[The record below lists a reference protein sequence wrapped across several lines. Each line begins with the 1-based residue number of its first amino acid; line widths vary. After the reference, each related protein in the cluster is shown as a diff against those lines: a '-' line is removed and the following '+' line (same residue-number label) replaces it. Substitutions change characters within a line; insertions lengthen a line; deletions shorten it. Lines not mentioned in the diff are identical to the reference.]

1 MRLNWAVFPNINSEF
16 NLLNANRKWLCATMG
31 NNQKTDREA
40 AMRQFMMTVMALVAF
55 GAMVAIAQA
64 ENQTPSPP
72 TVSHPVKKRAVSQT
86 ALPSQAKR
94 AAPKVTSNSYDVCAK
109 KALDLGFVVGQ
120 AGRYS
125 YLCQCM
131 GIRATDQC
139 PLPH

>member
-1 MRLNWAVFPNINSEF
+1 MAHSPNINSEF
-16 NLLNANRKWLCATMG
+16 SLLNANRRRLYATIN

-40 AMRQFMMTVMALVAF
+40 AMRQFMMTVTALAVF
-55 GAMVAIAQA
+55 GAMVATAQA

-72 TVSHPVKKRAVSQT
+72 TASHPAKKRTVSQT
-86 ALPSQAKR
+86 ARPSQVKR
-94 AAPKVTSNSYDVCAK
+94 SYDVCAK
-109 KALDLGFVVGQ
+109 KALDLGFVAGQ

-139 PLPH
+139 ALPH